1 MSMFKGISYVVWR
14 GCLLWPV
21 CYLGKTLLTFVLLHF
36 VLQGQT
42 SCYSRYL
49 LTSYFCIPLPYDGK
63 DIIFGVSFRRS
74 CRSLYKLST
83 SCSSALVFVVLTWT
97 TMMLN
102 DLSWKQTK
110 IILSFLRVHRST
122 AFRTLVDE
130 GYSIPSNRFLAR
142 VVDTMVIW
150 IKLSMPIH
158 SNSLISK
165 MSMFSLAVF
174 CLTHLSYLDSW
185 I

>member
-14 GCLLWPV
+14 GYLLWPV

-49 LTSYFCIPLPYDGK
+49 LTSYFC
-63 DIIFGVSFRRS
+63 S
-74 CRSLYKLST
+74 
-83 SCSSALVFVVLTWT
+83 SSALVFVVLTWT

-102 DLSWKQTK
+102 DLPWKQTE
-110 IILSFLRVHRST
+110 IILSFLRVHWST
-122 AFRTLVDE
+122 AFRTLVDDE
-130 GYSIPSNRFLAR
+130 GYSVPSNRFLAR

-158 SNSLISK
+158 SSSLISK
-165 MSMFSLAVF
+165 MSMFSLIIF

-185 I
+185 T